1 MNRFIDINPERCI
14 GCGTCQSACADAHRM
29 QGLQDTP
36 RLALVK
42 TGGISAALACHHCEG
57 APCAE
62 VCPVN
67 AIEHDGDR
75 IHVKEQECIGCRL
88 CAIACPFG
96 AIHPDGTSIAGV
108 AGMCDPTPSYPKS
121 LSSLLTWA
129 PGQVHLC
136 RQVRPVR
143 LRPRGSALRGGL
155 PHQGA
160 HRHGRRGGSRT
171 RRGQAPAFDSER
183 PCRRRVG
190 CGPGSV
196 RESRRER
203 KQWIA

>member
-121 LSSLLTWA
+121 LSSLLTWLLASTPA
-129 PGQVHLC
+129 PSSATCVPSI
-136 RQVRPVR
+136 RTARIVWRRAP
-143 LRPRGSALRGGL
+143 PRR
-155 PHQGA
+155 
-160 HRHGRRGGSRT
+160 
-171 RRGQAPAFDSER
+171 
-183 PCRRRVG
+183 
-190 CGPGSV
+190 
-196 RESRRER
+196 
-203 KQWIA
+203 

>member
-88 CAIACPFG
+88 CAVACPFG

-121 LSSLLTWA
+121 LSSLLTCDNIYISDFTMCCVYFLIIRIVS
-129 PGQVHLC
+129 GNT
-136 RQVRPVR
+136 
-143 LRPRGSALRGGL
+143 ALEL
-155 PHQGA
+155 LV
-160 HRHGRRGGSRT
+160 
-171 RRGQAPAFDSER
+171 PA
-183 PCRRRVG
+183 VN
-190 CGPGSV
+190 V
-196 RESRRER
+196 
-203 KQWIA
+203 

>member
-129 PGQVHLC
+129 PGQYTCAVKCDLC
-136 RQVRPVR
+136 AFDPDGPHCVAACPTKALVTVMGGAADRELDEAKR
-143 LRPRGSALRGGL
+143 LRSIENGPVVDVTAVAQGL
-155 PHQGA
+155 
-160 HRHGRRGGSRT
+160 
-171 RRGQAPAFDSER
+171 SEKAE
-183 PCRRRVG
+183 
-190 CGPGSV
+190 GSV
-196 RESRRER
+196 NNG
-203 KQWIA
+203 

>member
-67 AIEHDGDR
+67 AIEHDATASTSRSRSASGA
-75 IHVKEQECIGCRL
+75 GCAPSRAPSEPSIPMARL
-88 CAIACPFG
+88 SPVSLACA
-96 AIHPDGTSIAGV
+96 T
-108 AGMCDPTPSYPKS
+108 
-121 LSSLLTWA
+121 
-129 PGQVHLC
+129 
-136 RQVRPVR
+136 RR
-143 LRPRGSALRGGL
+143 LRILSP
-155 PHQGA
+155 
-160 HRHGRRGGSRT
+160 
-171 RRGQAPAFDSER
+171 
-183 PCRRRVG
+183 
-190 CGPGSV
+190 
-196 RESRRER
+196 
-203 KQWIA
+203 

>member
-88 CAIACPFG
+88 CAIKCDLCAFDPEGPHCVAACPTKALTVMGG
-96 AIHPDGTSIAGV
+96 AADRELDEA
-108 AGMCDPTPSYPKS
+108 K
-121 LSSLLTWA
+121 
-129 PGQVHLC
+129 
-136 RQVRPVR
+136 R
-143 LRPRGSALRGGL
+143 LRSIENGPAVDVTAVAQGL
-155 PHQGA
+155 
-160 HRHGRRGGSRT
+160 
-171 RRGQAPAFDSER
+171 SEKAE
-183 PCRRRVG
+183 
-190 CGPGSV
+190 GSV
-196 RESRRER
+196 NNG
-203 KQWIA
+203 

>member
-88 CAIACPFG
+88 CAIACSFG

-121 LSSLLTWA
+121 LSSLGGAADRELDEA
-129 PGQVHLC
+129 K
-136 RQVRPVR
+136 R
-143 LRPRGSALRGGL
+143 LRSIENGPAVDVTAVAQGL
-155 PHQGA
+155 
-160 HRHGRRGGSRT
+160 
-171 RRGQAPAFDSER
+171 SEKAE
-183 PCRRRVG
+183 
-190 CGPGSV
+190 GSV
-196 RESRRER
+196 NNG
-203 KQWIA
+203 

>member
-129 PGQVHLC
+129 PGQYTCAVKCDLC
-136 RQVRPVR
+136 
-143 LRPRGSALRGGL
+143 
-155 PHQGA
+155 
-160 HRHGRRGGSRT
+160 
-171 RRGQAPAFDSER
+171 AFDPDGPHCVAR
-183 PCRRRVG
+183 APPRR
-190 CGPGSV
+190 
-196 RESRRER
+196 
-203 KQWIA
+203 

>member
-42 TGGISAALACHHCEG
+42 TGGISAALACHHCVG

-121 LSSLLTWA
+121 LSSLLTWLPASTPALSSATCA
-129 PGQVHLC
+129 PRSGWPALC
-136 RQVRPVR
+136 
-143 LRPRGSALRGGL
+143 GGV

-160 HRHGRRGGSRT
+160 DRHGRRGRSRA
-171 RRGQAPAFDSER
+171 RRGQAPALDRKRSG
-183 PCRRRVG
+183 RRRYRR
-190 CGPGSV
+190 GPGPV

>member
-108 AGMCDPTPSYPKS
+108 FDPDGPHCVAACPTKA
-121 LSSLLTWA
+121 LTVMGGA
-129 PGQVHLC
+129 ADRELDEAK
-136 RQVRPVR
+136 R
-143 LRPRGSALRGGL
+143 LRSIENGPVVDVTAVAQGL
-155 PHQGA
+155 
-160 HRHGRRGGSRT
+160 
-171 RRGQAPAFDSER
+171 SEKAE
-183 PCRRRVG
+183 
-190 CGPGSV
+190 GSV
-196 RESRRER
+196 NNG
-203 KQWIA
+203 

>member
-88 CAIACPFG
+88 CAIACPSV
-96 AIHPDGTSIAGV
+96 PSIPMAR
-108 AGMCDPTPSYPKS
+108 
-121 LSSLLTWA
+121 LS
-129 PGQVHLC
+129 
-136 RQVRPVR
+136 PVSQACATRR
-143 LRPRGSALRGGL
+143 LRILSP
-155 PHQGA
+155 
-160 HRHGRRGGSRT
+160 
-171 RRGQAPAFDSER
+171 
-183 PCRRRVG
+183 
-190 CGPGSV
+190 
-196 RESRRER
+196 
-203 KQWIA
+203 

>member
-121 LSSLLTWA
+121 LSSLLRGLLASTPALSSATCVPSIRTARIVWRRA
-129 PGQVHLC
+129 P
-136 RQVRPVR
+136 
-143 LRPRGSALRGGL
+143 PRR
-155 PHQGA
+155 
-160 HRHGRRGGSRT
+160 
-171 RRGQAPAFDSER
+171 
-183 PCRRRVG
+183 
-190 CGPGSV
+190 
-196 RESRRER
+196 
-203 KQWIA
+203 

>member
-96 AIHPDGTSIAGV
+96 AIRWH
-108 AGMCDPTPSYPKS
+108 
-121 LSSLLTWA
+121 
-129 PGQVHLC
+129 VH
-136 RQVRPVR
+136 RRRRRHVRPDTV
-143 LRPRGSALRGGL
+143 LS
-155 PHQGA
+155 
-160 HRHGRRGGSRT
+160 
-171 RRGQAPAFDSER
+171 
-183 PCRRRVG
+183 
-190 CGPGSV
+190 
-196 RESRRER
+196 
-203 KQWIA
+203 